1 MSDQGG
7 SGPAAG
13 WYPDPEVPGGQR
25 YWDGTQWGEQRPPAD
40 DAGPADWQS
49 PPTSPGAG
57 QPPSWQSAPS
67 AGQPAWSQNPAAGID
82 PWFWQSIV
90 ATVLCCLPLGIVGIV
105 KASQAK
111 SAIDVGN
118 GQLAQKRAG
127 EARTWTLISAGA
139 GVLFYLIYFAAGI
152 GSL

>member
-25 YWDGTQWGEQRPPAD
+25 YWDGTQWGEQRPPASE
-40 DAGPADWQS
+40 GPEASGWQT
-49 PPTSPGAG
+49 PPAHPPSWRSAPGAG
-57 QPPSWQSAPS
+57 QQT
-67 AGQPAWSQNPAAGID
+67 WSSGGAAGID

-90 ATVLCCLPLGIVGIV
+90 ATVLCCLPLGVVGIV
-105 KASQAK
+105 KSSQAK

-118 GQLAQKRAG
+118 APLARQRAN
-127 EARTWTLISAGA
+127 EARTWTLVSVGL
-139 GVLFYLIYFAAGI
+139 GLVGYVVYFGFL
-152 GSL
+152 GMVV